1 MHSLG
6 FFAPSSLSHF
16 SLTMFVP
23 PCVPH
28 VHDSDG
34 PARWASMPPRNP
46 SPRFFLHEA
55 NSRPSSTNIK
65 SPRSR
70 RLFRAGH
77 NISKC
82 FQRDRSSLQC
92 QTRFFPISYTFPIPT
107 LSASIVLASPLS
119 THPLHKPPPPSFR
132 GSSPVPRPSSP
143 TSPLLSLSRLSR
155 AIQQQPRVPDYYE
168 ERSFAA
174 GPTVYYTGSQ
184 MGPPP
189 SSRPAALTP
198 AMEAFVRQL
207 AAKGEDAGSITI
219 LLETEYP
226 VVQGQKGVFDWV
238 KGSVGR

>member
-34 PARWASMPPRNP
+34 PARWASTPPRNP

-82 FQRDRSSLQC
+82 FQRDRSSSAVSNPFLSNLLYFPNPNPVRINRPRQPALNPSTP
-92 QTRFFPISYTFPIPT
+92 QT
-107 LSASIVLASPLS
+107 
-119 THPLHKPPPPSFR
+119 PPSFVPR
-132 GSSPVPRPSSP
+132 IQSSPK
-143 TSPLLSLSRLSR
+143 TLLTNQPAAVSLSFVTSN
-155 AIQQQPRVPDYYE
+155 
-168 ERSFAA
+168 
-174 GPTVYYTGSQ
+174 
-184 MGPPP
+184 
-189 SSRPAALTP
+189 PAA
-198 AMEAFVRQL
+198 
-207 AAKGEDAGSITI
+207 AACPGLLRRTIIRRRTDCILHGVANGAATVEQTRGADAGDGGVRA
-219 LLETEYP
+219 P
-226 VVQGQKGVFDWV
+226 VGG
-238 KGSVGR
+238 